1 MSFADVLIVGGG
13 HGGAQAALAL
23 RQRGFTGRVVMVARE
38 ASPPYERP
46 PLSKDYLAGTRAFEK
61 MLIRPEGFWAE
72 RDVEIRNRCAVVAID
87 PQRRSV
93 ELSDGSRLDYHSL
106 IWAAGGDPRRLSCPG
121 GDLDGIHSIRTRAD
135 VDRIRAQ
142 MDGGVKRVAVIGG
155 GYIGLEAA
163 AVFRA
168 AGLPVTVIEREGRV
182 LSRVA
187 GPALSGFYAAEHRRQ
202 GVDLLLGQT
211 VEGLLGDEDGKVR
224 AVSFTDTEGTVGEI
238 EADLVIVGIGIV
250 PAVGPLLAAGAA
262 GTNGVDVDDFCR
274 TSLDD
279 TYAIGDCA
287 AHANPYADNKVIRLE
302 SVQNATDM
310 ANTVARHLTGEREP
324 YATIPWFWSN
334 QYDLRLQ
341 TVGFSTDQDEAVV
354 RGDPDSRSFS
364 VVYLRDGRVAALDC
378 VNATRDYAQGRRL
391 IEARSE
397 PDRDALADPDVALK
411 SLL

>member
-23 RQRGFTGRVVMVARE
+23 KQRGFEGRVVLVTRE
-38 ASPPYERP
+38 AFLPYERP
-46 PLSKDYLAGTRAFEK
+46 PLSKDYLAGSRPFEK
-61 MLIRPEGFWAE
+61 LLIRPETYWAE
-72 RDVEIRNRCAVVAID
+72 RNVDIRTGCAAVAIH
-87 PQRRSV
+87 PQLRSV
-93 ELSDGSRLDYHSL
+93 ELSDGNRIDYHTL
-106 IWAAGGDPRRLSCPG
+106 IWAAGGDPRRLPCEG
-121 GDLDGIHSIRTRAD
+121 ADLDGVHSIRTRGD

-142 MDGGVKRVAVIGG
+142 IDGGARRVVVIGG

-163 AVFRA
+163 AVFRGL
-168 AGLPVTVIEREGRV
+168 GLPVTVIERETRV

-187 GPALSGFYAAEHRRQ
+187 GAELSTFYEAEHRRQ
-202 GVDLLLGQT
+202 GVDLMLGHT
-211 VEGLLGDEDGKVR
+211 VERLLGDGNGNVR
-224 AVSFTDTEGTVGEI
+224 AVALEDGGEV
-238 EADLVIVGIGIV
+238 EVDLVIVGIGIV

-262 GTNGVDVDDFCR
+262 GTNGVDVDDLCR

-310 ANTVARHLTGEREP
+310 ANTVAKHLTGERVP
-324 YATIPWFWSN
+324 YNVVPWFWSN

-341 TVGFSTDQDEAVV
+341 TVGFSSEDDEAVV

-364 VVYLRDGRVAALDC
+364 VVYLREGRVAALDC

-397 PDRDALADPDVALK
+397 PDRDALADPEVALK

>member
-23 RQRGFTGRVVMVARE
+23 RQRGFEGRIVIVTRE
-38 ASPPYERP
+38 SFLPYERP
-46 PLSKDYLAGTRAFEK
+46 PLSKDYLAGEKPFEK
-61 MLIRPEGFWAE
+61 MLIRPETYWAE
-72 RDVEIRNRCAVVAID
+72 RNIDIRTRAAVVAID
-87 PQRRSV
+87 PKLRSA
-93 ELSDGSRLDYHSL
+93 ELSDDSRIDYHSV
-106 IWAAGGDPRRLSCPG
+106 IWAAGGDPRRLPCQG
-121 GDLDGIHSIRTRAD
+121 ADLDGVHAIRTRGD

-142 MDGGVKRVAVIGG
+142 LDGGVRKIAVVGG

-163 AVFRA
+163 AVFRTL
-168 AGLPVTVIEREGRV
+168 GLPVTVIEREDRV

-187 GPALSGFYAAEHRRQ
+187 GPELSIFYEAEHRRQ
-202 GVDLLLGQT
+202 GVDLLLGHT
-211 VEGLLGDEDGKVR
+211 VEALLGDDDGKVR
-224 AVSFTDTEGTVGEI
+224 AVALANGDEI
-238 EADLVIVGIGIV
+238 EADLVIAGIGVV

-287 AHANPYADNKVIRLE
+287 AHANGFADNKVIRLE

-310 ANTVARHLTGEREP
+310 ATTVAKYLTGEREA
-324 YATIPWFWSN
+324 YQATPWFWSN

-341 TVGFSTDQDEAVV
+341 TVGFSSEGDEAVM
-354 RGDPDSRSFS
+354 RGDPESRSFS

-391 IEARSE
+391 VEARSE
-397 PDRDALADPDVALK
+397 PDRAALADPDVALK

>member
-1 MSFADVLIVGGG
+1 MSFADVVIVGGG

-23 RQRGFTGRVVMVARE
+23 RQRGFEGRVVIVTRE
-38 ASPPYERP
+38 AYPPYERP
-46 PLSKDYLAGTRAFEK
+46 PLSKDFLAGERAFEK
-61 MLIRPEGFWAE
+61 MLIRPETFWAE
-72 RDVEIRNRCAVVAID
+72 RNIEIRKRTPVVAID
-87 PQRRSV
+87 AMARSV
-93 ELSDGSRLDYHSL
+93 EFGDGEKLEYHSL
-106 IWAAGGDPRRLSCPG
+106 IWAAGGDPRRLPCDG
-121 GDLDGIHSIRTRAD
+121 ADLDGVHSIRTRAD

-142 MDGGVKRVAVIGG
+142 IDGGVRRVAVIGG

-163 AVFRA
+163 AVFRSM
-168 AGLPVTVIEREGRV
+168 GLPVTVIEREGRV

-187 GPALSGFYAAEHRRQ
+187 GAELSEFYEAEHRRQ
-202 GVDLLLGQT
+202 GVDLILGQT
-211 VEGLLGDEDGKVR
+211 VEALLGDENGRVR
-224 AVSFTDTEGTVGEI
+224 AVALGDAGEV
-238 EADLVIVGIGIV
+238 EADLVIAGIGIV

-262 GTNGVDVDDFCR
+262 GANGVDVDEFCR
-274 TSLDD
+274 TSIDD

-287 AHANPYADNKVIRLE
+287 AHANAYADNKVIRLE

-310 ANTVARHLTGEREP
+310 ANTVARHLTGDKEP
-324 YATIPWFWSN
+324 YNTIPWFWSN

-341 TVGFSTDQDEAVV
+341 TVGCSSEDDDTVI

-397 PDRDALADPDVALK
+397 PDVDALADPDIALK
-411 SLL
+411 TLL

>member
-23 RQRGFTGRVVMVARE
+23 RQRGFEGRVTMVTRE
-38 ASPPYERP
+38 AFPPYERP
-46 PLSKDYLAGTRAFEK
+46 PLSKDYLAGDKPFEK
-61 MLIRPEGFWAE
+61 ILIRPEGFWSE
-72 RDVEIRNRCAVVAID
+72 RNIEIRTGNAVVAID
-87 PQRRSV
+87 PKARSV
-93 ELSDGSRLDYHSL
+93 ELGDGTRLEYHSL
-106 IWAAGGDPRRLSCPG
+106 IWAAGGDPRRLPCPG
-121 GDLDGIHSIRTRAD
+121 ADLNGVHSIRTRGDA
-135 VDRIRAQ
+135 DRIRAQ
-142 MDGGVKRVAVIGG
+142 IDGGVKRVAVIGG

-163 AVFRA
+163 AVFRKM
-168 AGLPVTVIEREGRV
+168 GLPVTVIERMDRV
-182 LSRVA
+182 LNRVA
-187 GPALSGFYAAEHRRQ
+187 GPELSSFYEAEHRRQ
-202 GVDLLLGQT
+202 GVELMLDHT
-211 VEGLLGDEDGKVR
+211 VEALVGDDNGQVR
-224 AVSFTDTEGTVGEI
+224 AISLADGSEV

-287 AHANPYADNKVIRLE
+287 AHSNPYADNRVIRLE

-310 ANTVARHLTGEREP
+310 ANTVARHLTGERER
-324 YATIPWFWSN
+324 YNTVPWFWSN

-341 TVGFSTDQDEAVV
+341 TVGFSSEDDDCVV

-364 VVYLRDGRVAALDC
+364 VVYLREGRVAALDC

-391 IEARSE
+391 IEARCV
-397 PDRDALADPDVALK
+397 PDVDALADPEVALK

>member
-23 RQRGFTGRVVMVARE
+23 RQRGFEGRIVIATRE
-38 ASPPYERP
+38 GYQPYERP
-46 PLSKDYLAGTRAFEK
+46 PLSKDYLAGARPLEK
-61 MLIRPEGFWAE
+61 MYIRPESFWSD
-72 RDVEIRNRCAVVAID
+72 RKVEIRTRTPVVAIA
-87 PQRRSV
+87 PQLRSA
-93 ELSDGSRLDYHSL
+93 ELSDGSRIDYHSL
-106 IWAAGGDPRRLSCPG
+106 IWAAGGDPRRLPCSG
-121 GDLDGIHSIRTRAD
+121 ADLNGVHSIRTLGD

-142 MDGGVKRVAVIGG
+142 LDGGVKRVAVIGG

-163 AVFRA
+163 AVFRSL
-168 AGLPVTVIEREGRV
+168 GLPVTVIERLDRV

-187 GPALSGFYAAEHRRQ
+187 GEALSGFYEAEHRRQ
-202 GVDLLLGQT
+202 GVDLLLGHE
-211 VEGLLGDEDGKVR
+211 VNALLGDEDGQVR
-224 AVSFTDTEGTVGEI
+224 AVSLADGGEI

-262 GTNGVDVDDFCR
+262 GTNGVDVDELCR

-287 AHANPYADNKVIRLE
+287 AHANPYADNAVIRLE

-310 ANTVARHLTGEREP
+310 ANTVAKHITGEREP
-324 YATIPWFWSN
+324 YNTIPWFWSN

-341 TVGFSTDQDEAVV
+341 TVGFSTEDDEAIV

-364 VVYLRDGRVAALDC
+364 IVYLREGRVAALDC
-378 VNATRDYAQGRRL
+378 VNMTRDYAQGRRL

-397 PDRDALADPDVALK
+397 PDRDALADPGVALK

>member
-23 RQRGFTGRVVMVARE
+23 KQRGFEGRVVMCTRE
-38 ASPPYERP
+38 AFLPYERP
-46 PLSKDYLAGTRAFEK
+46 PLSKDYLAGDKAFEK
-61 MLIRPEGFWAE
+61 MLIRPESFWADRE
-72 RDVEIRNRCAVVAID
+72 VEIRTRTPVVAID
-87 PQRRSV
+87 PQLRSV
-93 ELSDGSRLDYHSL
+93 ELGDGSRIEYHSL
-106 IWAAGGDPRRLSCPG
+106 IWAAGGDPRRLPCDG
-121 GDLDGIHSIRTRAD
+121 ADLDGVHSIRTRGD

-142 MDGGVKRVAVIGG
+142 IDSGVRKVAVIGG

-163 AVFRA
+163 AVFRSL
-168 AGLPVTVIEREGRV
+168 GLPVTVIEKLDRV

-187 GPALSGFYAAEHRRQ
+187 GQDLSDFYEAEHKRQ
-202 GVDLLLGQT
+202 GVELMLGHT
-211 VEGLLGDEDGKVR
+211 VEALHGDDAGRVR
-224 AVSFTDTEGTVGEI
+224 AVALEDGSEI
-238 EADLVIVGIGIV
+238 EADLVIAGIGIV

-262 GTNGVDVDDFCR
+262 GTNGVDIDEYCR

-287 AHANPYADNKVIRLE
+287 AHSNPYADNKVIRLE

-310 ANTVARHLTGEREP
+310 ANTVAKHITGEKAP
-324 YATIPWFWSN
+324 YDTIPWFWSN

-341 TVGFSTDQDEAVV
+341 TVGFSTEDDEPVI

-364 VVYLRDGRVAALDC
+364 IVYLREGRVAALDC

-397 PDRDALADPDVALK
+397 PDRDALADPEIALK

>member
-23 RQRGFTGRVVMVARE
+23 RQRGFTGRVVMIARDP
-38 ASPPYERP
+38 SLPYERP
-46 PLSKDYLAGTRAFEK
+46 PLSKDYLAGTRPFER
-61 MLIRPEGFWAE
+61 MLIRPESFWAE
-72 RDVEIRNRCAVVAID
+72 RDIEIRSRCAVVAIN
-87 PQRRSV
+87 PQLRSV

-121 GDLDGIHSIRTRAD
+121 ADLDGIHSIRTRAD

-142 MDGGVKRVAVIGG
+142 MDGGVKHVAVIGG

-163 AVFRA
+163 AVFRM
-168 AGLPVTVIEREGRV
+168 AGLPVTVIERESRV

-187 GPALSGFYAAEHRRQ
+187 GPELSDFYEAEHRRQ
-202 GVDLLLGQT
+202 GVELMLGQT
-211 VEGLLGDEDGKVR
+211 VETLLGDDDGKVR
-224 AVSFTDTEGTVGEI
+224 AVGYSDENGASGEI

-287 AHANPYADNKVIRLE
+287 AHANPFADNKVIRLE

-310 ANTVARHLTGEREP
+310 ANTVARHVTGEPVP

-341 TVGFSTDQDEAVV
+341 TVGFSTEDDECVM
-354 RGDPDSRSFS
+354 RGDPESRSFS

-397 PDRDALADPDVALK
+397 PDRDALADPEVALK